1 MAKSKSYKLTDEELV
16 EIERAM
22 NQAKKPEVRQRATAI
37 RLLHLGHAPDEAAR
51 MMAVSKATLYNWH
64 ARWRADG
71 VEGLVNRPK
80 SGRPTK
86 ATHEYVQKLEETLEA
101 DPTELGYDFNIWT
114 VDRLRAH
121 LEQQTGIKLSTSRMR
136 ALLQKHNYVY
146 RRPAHDLTDL
156 QDAQA
161 REVAKDVLDWLKK
174 SPSTGPSS
182 SSLWTKRP

>member
-1 MAKSKSYKLTDEELV
+1 MAKSISYELTDEQLA

-22 NQAKKPEVRQRATAI
+22 NQARKPEVRQRATAV
-37 RLLHLGHAPDEAAR
+37 RLLHLGHAPDEVAQ
-51 MMAVSKATLYNWH
+51 MMAVSVASIYNWH
-64 ARWRADG
+64 QRWREGG

-80 SGRPTK
+80 SGRPTN
-86 ATHEYVQKLEETLEA
+86 ATLEYVEKLEAALEA

-121 LEQQTGIKLSTSRMR
+121 LEQQTGIKLSASRMR
-136 ALLQKHNYVY
+136 ALLRKHGYVY
-146 RRPAHDLTDL
+146 RQPAHDLSDL

-161 REVAKDVLDWLKK
+161 RETAREVLDWLKK
-174 SPSTGPSS
+174 SASTKPWS

>member
-1 MAKSKSYKLTDEELV
+1 MAKSNSYRLTDEQV
-16 EIERAM
+16 AEIEQAM
-22 NQAKKPEVRQRATAI
+22 NQAKQPEVRQRATAI
-37 RLLHLGHAPDEAAR
+37 RLLHLGHGPDEAAK
-51 MMAVSKATLYNWH
+51 MMAVSKATIYNWH
-64 ARWRADG
+64 ARWREGG

-86 ATHEYVQKLEETLEA
+86 ATHEYVEKLEEALEA

-121 LEQQTGIKLSTSRMR
+121 LQQQTGIKLSASRMR
-136 ALLQKHNYVY
+136 ALLKKHDYVY
-146 RRPAHDLTDL
+146 RQPTHDLTDL

-161 REVAKDVLDWLKK
+161 REAAKGVLDWLKK
-174 SPSTGPSS
+174 SASSKPSS